1 MGVPIIDSFK
11 LGVDMLKG
19 MKEANPQAR
28 VVYWGLFA
36 LGVLVWAIVIVG
48 GIFVALKIAGVL

>member
-1 MGVPIIDSFK
+1 MGMPVIDSIK

-28 VVYWGLFA
+28 VVYWGIFA
-36 LGVLVWAIVIVG
+36 LGVLVWAAVIGG
-48 GIFVALKIAGVL
+48 GIFIALKIAGVL